1 MYYSNA
7 QEPEYAGKITGM
19 LLEMDKNELLQLLEN
34 KSALY
39 TKVEEAATVLKE
51 HLAKANQ

>member
-34 KSALY
+34 KNALY